1 MVILNMKH
9 SHMLF
14 VLQRQAFKREFS
26 PRIPMY
32 MRVTMQT
39 LVSKA

>member
-14 VLQRQAFKREFS
+14 VLPKQVFKRDFS
-26 PRIPMY
+26 PRIAMY
-32 MRVTMQT
+32 MRVMMQV
-39 LVSKA
+39 LVRKA